1 MSSNHPSLSR
11 RISLA
16 FGSFF
21 GILSRPD
28 FAANVERL
36 RSGDAPETTTA
47 LPPSSAPASVPV
59 AEPAVVTPTPA
70 AAAPV
75 AAPEPP
81 AAPATPKT
89 ADTTAALQLLSLL
102 QREARLVDFV
112 QEDIAAYSDAEIG
125 AAARVV
131 HEGCRKVLREHV
143 SLTPVR
149 AENEGSRLTLPAGF
163 DASAVR
169 LTGNVVG
176 QAPFTGTL
184 THRGWRATEVRLPQL
199 AEGHDAQIV
208 AQAEVEL

>member
-1 MSSNHPSLSR
+1 MSKAPPSLSR

-28 FAANVERL
+28 FAADVDRL
-36 RSGDAPETTTA
+36 RTGGASEAPTS
-47 LPPSSAPASVPV
+47 LPQPAAPSAAPAPAPAPAVSAP
-59 AEPAVVTPTPA
+59 

-75 AAPEPP
+75 APV
-81 AAPATPKT
+81 APATPKE

-143 SLTPVR
+143 SLAPVR
-149 AENEGSRLTLPAGF
+149 AESEGSRLTLPAGF
-163 DASAVR
+163 DAAAVR

-184 THRGWRATEVRLPQL
+184 AHRGWRATEVRLPQL
-199 AEGHDAQIV
+199 AEGHDARIV

>member
-1 MSSNHPSLSR
+1 MSSTPPSLSR

-36 RSGDAPETTTA
+36 RSGDVSEAYAA
-47 LPPSSAPASVPV
+47 LPPSSATTTTPM
-59 AEPAVVTPTPA
+59 AEPAAVTPAPLA
-70 AAAPV
+70 ASPV
-75 AAPEPP
+75 AAPTAPVV
-81 AAPATPKT
+81 PATPKA

-143 SLTPVR
+143 SLAPVR

-199 AEGHDAQIV
+199 TEGHDAQIV

>member
-1 MSSNHPSLSR
+1 MSKAPPSLSR

-21 GILSRPD
+21 GILSRPE
-28 FAANVERL
+28 FAADVDRL
-36 RSGDAPETTTA
+36 RTGGAPEA
-47 LPPSSAPASVPV
+47 LTSLPQPAAPSAAPAPAPAASAP
-59 AEPAVVTPTPA
+59 

-75 AAPEPP
+75 PP
-81 AAPATPKT
+81 VVPATPKE
-89 ADTTAALQLLSLL
+89 ADTAAALQLLSLL

-131 HEGCRKVLREHV
+131 HEGCRKVLREHIT
-143 SLTPVR
+143 LAPVR
-149 AENEGSRLTLPAGF
+149 AESEGSRLTLPAGF
-163 DASAVR
+163 DAAAVR

-184 THRGWRATEVRLPQL
+184 AHRGWRATEVRLPQL
-199 AEGHDAQIV
+199 AEGHDARIV